1 MPSPFN
7 DRRTRAQ
14 CGRAAERQ
22 RTVTLPGD
30 SAAWNGTARRSV
42 PRAVLA
48 TVSLLKYLSGE
59 VAGVFAAEAALSF
72 FARRRAA
79 SMPWPSRCSWR
90 WPGCGMTEL
99 RYDAFLGW

>member
-72 FARRRAA
+72 LRGVVQRPCRG
-79 SMPWPSRCSWR
+79 PHDVHGDG
-90 WPGCGMTEL
+90 PGVV
-99 RYDAFLGW
+99 

>member
-48 TVSLLKYLSGE
+48 AVSVLIFFKISPRGALLPTSTGEICDQGFKSG
-59 VAGVFAAEAALSF
+59 S
-72 FARRRAA
+72 
-79 SMPWPSRCSWR
+79 
-90 WPGCGMTEL
+90 
-99 RYDAFLGW
+99 